1 MGRWQS
7 LRSSGRGRLR
17 RIDEDSIDGSCGRRD
32 RTDSLAGGRRVFLLN
47 GGWNRRLNRGLK
59 GRLRGR
65 LNGRLNEQ
73 DKADIEKAFQKLQ
86 NRFLHGPISALAEE
100 PHEGGRHTLLEAL
113 RKLFRLEE

>member
-65 LNGRLNEQ
+65 LNGRLDGHLRE
-73 DKADIEKAFQKLQ
+73 
-86 NRFLHGPISALAEE
+86 RLAGANGSWRS
-100 PHEGGRHTLLEAL
+100 PLDGRTLRLL
-113 RKLFRLEE
+113 RRVESWRVRVL